1 MGKTNVSGQVLTG
14 VDQNSGAI
22 AISVAT
28 DESSMDHKQMKAQRK
43 AASSKERLAEVYRAA
58 AQIILRKGYD
68 ATSINDIA
76 NALGMTK
83 AGLYHYINGK
93 KELLFDIMNFG
104 LDELEDEVVRPAQS
118 IVDPAERLRC
128 IIASHARLVTRGD
141 GAITILVDEITAL
154 TPQQNRKITRRKRE
168 HFDRLRSVLNEL
180 KSAGMLQDVDTTVA
194 TFSLLGMI
202 NWLSRWFK
210 HDGALTDNQIA
221 DEIVKIALNGLLRP
235 ESRAAQRGLRVVKE

>member
-1 MGKTNVSGQVLTG
+1 MKTKKK
-14 VDQNSGAI
+14 
-22 AISVAT
+22 SVPNN
-28 DESSMDHKQMKAQRK
+28 
-43 AASSKERLAEVYRAA
+43 ERLAEVYRAA

-104 LDELEDEVVRPAQS
+104 LDELDEEVVTPAGS
-118 IVDPAERLRC
+118 VTDPSAKLRF
-128 IIASHARLVTRGD
+128 IIDSHARLVTRGQ

-154 TPQQNRKITRRKRE
+154 TPAQNRIITRRKRE
-168 HFDRLRSVLNEL
+168 YFDRLRNVLDEL
-180 KSAGMLQDVDTTVA
+180 KAEGKLQDVDTTAA

-202 NWLSRWFK
+202 NWLSRWFRQ
-210 HDGALTDNQIA
+210 DGPLTQEQVA
-221 DEIVKIALNGLLRP
+221 EQIVKIALNGLLRP
-235 ESRAAQRGLRVVKE
+235 ESRSPQSRLKVVKTQ

>member
-1 MGKTNVSGQVLTG
+1 MMSMVKT
-14 VDQNSGAI
+14 
-22 AISVAT
+22 
-28 DESSMDHKQMKAQRK
+28 QRK
-43 AASSKERLAEVYRAA
+43 SAPNNERLAEVYRTA

-104 LDELEDEVVRPAQS
+104 LDELEEEVMTPAQS
-118 IVDPAERLRC
+118 IIDPAARLRF
-128 IIASHARLVTRGD
+128 IIASHARLVTRGQ

-154 TPQQNRKITRRKRE
+154 TPAQNRKITRRKRA
-168 HFDRLRSVLNEL
+168 HFDRLREVLNKL
-180 KSAGMLQDVDTTVA
+180 KSEGRLQDVDTTVA

-210 HDGALTDNQIA
+210 HDGALTEEQIA
-221 DEIVKIALNGLLRP
+221 EEIAKIALNGLLRTK
-235 ESRAAQRGLRVVKE
+235 SRAAQTRVRVVRD

>member
-1 MGKTNVSGQVLTG
+1 MINK
-14 VDQNSGAI
+14 
-22 AISVAT
+22 
-28 DESSMDHKQMKAQRK
+28 EMKAQRK

-118 IVDPAERLRC
+118 IVDPAERLRF

-180 KSAGMLQDVDTTVA
+180 KSEGMLQDVNTTVA

>member
-1 MGKTNVSGQVLTG
+1 
-14 VDQNSGAI
+14 
-22 AISVAT
+22 
-28 DESSMDHKQMKAQRK
+28 MKAQK
-43 AASSKERLAEVYRAA
+43 KPVPNEDRLAEVYRTA

-83 AGLYHYINGK
+83 AGLYHYINVK

-104 LDELEDEVVRPAQS
+104 LDELEQEVVIPALS
-118 IVDPAERLRC
+118 IPDTAARLRF

-154 TPQQNRKITRRKRE
+154 TPAQNRKITRRKRA
-168 HFDRLRSVLNEL
+168 HFDRLREVLNTL
-180 KSAGMLQDVDTTVA
+180 KSEGMLQDVDTTVA

-202 NWLSRWFK
+202 NWLSRWFRQ
-210 HDGALTDNQIA
+210 DGALTEEQVA
-221 DEIVKIALNGLLRP
+221 EEIVKIALNGLLRP
-235 ESRAAQRGLRVVKE
+235 KSGAAQTRLRVVRD